1 MVGAALETSGEILR
15 SHYSFFKAKGAKATT
30 VFGNIVERR
39 LTHKDTRSGFVWF
52 FLYHKTGFFWGAWVA
67 QSGKCLTPDSGS
79 GLALRVLSLDPKLG
93 SILGVEPTLNNS
105 NNNNNN

>member
-1 MVGAALETSGEILR
+1 M
-15 SHYSFFKAKGAKATT
+15 
-30 VFGNIVERR
+30 
-39 LTHKDTRSGFVWF
+39 
-52 FLYHKTGFFWGAWVA
+52 A